1 MVPEEDKSYNLA
13 NVVMSIGILLTIVP
27 IGFFMITGYAT
38 PGLSAKELIGVGFWF
53 LVMALLPIGLA
64 FFIGGLGW
72 IIVIKRNAKK
82 ADLAQDEAEAEGQ
95 TTEQPVGGDEGL
107 SDNKSEQ
114 A

>member
-1 MVPEEDKSYNLA
+1 MTPEHEKSYNMA
-13 NVVMSIGILLTIVP
+13 NVVMGIGILLTIVP
-27 IGFFMITGYAT
+27 IGFLLITGVADA
-38 PGLSAKELIGVGFWF
+38 GLSAKDLIGVGFWF

-82 ADLAQDEAEAEGQ
+82 ADLEEDEAEARGKSNSA
-95 TTEQPVGGDEGL
+95 PADADPDD
-107 SDNKSEQ
+107 SDSK